1 MSRSGW
7 RGCLHPSMQPLPA
20 TLREFISQRAGRA
33 WGKRHQPS
41 SSRAV
46 RRAGDVSAAEPS
58 GGRGTCQQPSGW
70 RKFNGAGESA
80 NKCKGLAKAG
90 GGNRAKAGR
99 NARACTF
106 AEGGRDETSLP
117 NDRKPRQNTPITI
130 DGSGGGRICCRPELA
145 RVGSKRPQP
154 TDGNVLPLP

>member
-33 WGKRHQPS
+33 WGKRQQPS

-58 GGRGTCQQPSGW
+58 GGGRVSSPRGG
-70 RKFNGAGESA
+70 GASTAQGEC
-80 NKCKGLAKAG
+80 KQCKGSHKQES
-90 GGNRAKAGR
+90 GNRASGAMQGLALYSQVGGLQLATLTPSAPPPPIVTHCRQSVAGACCQPSH
-99 NARACTF
+99 AR
-106 AEGGRDETSLP
+106 
-117 NDRKPRQNTPITI
+117 
-130 DGSGGGRICCRPELA
+130 DGSRCARPRCR
-145 RVGSKRPQP
+145 QW
-154 TDGNVLPLP
+154 

>member
-1 MSRSGW
+1 MIKSSPPSASKAGKKMPPG
-7 RGCLHPSMQPLPA
+7 RGG
-20 TLREFISQRAGRA
+20 EGGAGA
-33 WGKRHQPS
+33 E
-41 SSRAV
+41 
-46 RRAGDVSAAEPS
+46 AGGQGMGESSAAEPS
-58 GGRGTCQQPSGW
+58 GGGRVSSRAVSSRAVRRWTCQQPAGW

-80 NKCKGLAKAG
+80 NKCKGLAQAD

-117 NDRKPRQNTPITI
+117 NDRKPRPNTPITI
-130 DGSGGGRICCRPELA
+130 DGSGCGRICCRPELA

-154 TDGNVLPLP
+154 TDGNG